1 MIHKYLLP
9 AVAVLTL
16 AAAPAFAAD
25 AVKTDAKAKPA
36 AGAAATTDAKAKAP
50 AGKKKPAMAKKTPAK
65 TDAKKDKD
73 SY

>member
-36 AGAAATTDAKAKAP
+36 AKKNGGA
-50 AGKKKPAMAKKTPAK
+50 
-65 TDAKKDKD
+65 
-73 SY
+73 S